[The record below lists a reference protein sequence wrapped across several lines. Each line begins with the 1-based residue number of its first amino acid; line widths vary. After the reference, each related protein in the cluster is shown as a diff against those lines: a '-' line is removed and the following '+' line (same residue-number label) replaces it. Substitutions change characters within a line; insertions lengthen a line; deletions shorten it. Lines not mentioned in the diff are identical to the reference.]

1 MANLMGFLHHQLFP
15 LVFASF
21 AIIGCGVSQNQET
34 RQHVGKSVPKLSLVS
49 LQAGDKTPTLSGK
62 ITLLNFW
69 GTWCPP
75 CRQELPG
82 LARLASRLADEPR
95 FQLIAVSCGGGKRD
109 DLDQLRSET
118 EAFLQST
125 RIAISPWADPTG
137 DTRLRFT
144 EAFGFRAY
152 PTTYLIGTDKK
163 ILAIWTGYS
172 PSMETQ
178 IAQSVA
184 RSLKQ
189 LPVTSSLSW
198 QKATNKF
205 DEIPHRD
212 LLHP

>member
-1 MANLMGFLHHQLFP
+1 MAFFHRQLVP

-21 AIIGCGVSQNQET
+21 AIIGCSLGQNQET
-34 RQHVGKSVPKLSLVS
+34 RQHVGKSVPKISLVS
-49 LQAGDKTPTLSGK
+49 LDTGDESLTLSGK

-82 LARLASRLADEPR
+82 LARLASRLTNEPR
-95 FQLIAVSCGGGKRD
+95 FQLIAVSCGGGNRD

-118 EAFLQST
+118 EAFLAST
-125 RIAISPWADPTG
+125 RIALSPWADPTG

-144 EAFGFRAY
+144 KAFGFRAY
-152 PTTYLIGTDKK
+152 PTTYLIGSDQK

-172 PSMETQ
+172 PSVETQ

-189 LPVTSSLSW
+189 FPATDSL
-198 QKATNKF
+198 
-205 DEIPHRD
+205 E
-212 LLHP
+212 

>member
-1 MANLMGFLHHQLFP
+1 MAFFHRQLIP
-15 LVFASF
+15 LVFASV
-21 AIIGCGVSQNQET
+21 AIIGCGLGQNQET
-34 RQHVGKSVPKLSLVS
+34 RQHVGKSVPKISLVS
-49 LQAGDKTPTLSGK
+49 LDTGDESLTLSGK

-82 LARLASRLADEPR
+82 LARLASRLTNEPR
-95 FQLIAVSCGGGKRD
+95 FQLIAVSCGGGNRD

-118 EAFLQST
+118 EAFLAST
-125 RIAISPWADPTG
+125 RIALSPWADPTG

-144 EAFGFRAY
+144 KAFGFRAY
-152 PTTYLIGTDKK
+152 PTTYLIGADQK

-172 PSMETQ
+172 PSVETQ

-189 LPVTSSLSW
+189 FPATDSL
-198 QKATNKF
+198 
-205 DEIPHRD
+205 E
-212 LLHP
+212 

>member
-1 MANLMGFLHHQLFP
+1 MACTHHQLIP
-15 LVFASF
+15 LVLASF
-21 AIIGCGVSQNQET
+21 AIIGCNLGQNQET
-34 RQHVGKSVPKLSLVS
+34 RQHVGKSVPKISLVS
-49 LQAGDKTPTLSGK
+49 LDTKDETLTFSGK

-82 LARLASRLADEPR
+82 LARLASRLIDEPR

-109 DLDQLRSET
+109 DIDQLRSET
-118 EAFLQST
+118 EIFLASA
-125 RIAISPWADPTG
+125 RIALSPWADPTG
-137 DTRLRFT
+137 ATRLRFT

-152 PTTYLIGTDKK
+152 PTTYLIGPDQK

-172 PSMETQ
+172 SSMETE

-189 LPVTSSLSW
+189 LPAADSL
-198 QKATNKF
+198 
-205 DEIPHRD
+205 
-212 LLHP
+212 

>member
-1 MANLMGFLHHQLFP
+1 MVFTHHKLIP
-15 LVFASF
+15 LIFTSF
-21 AIIGCGVSQNQET
+21 AIIGCNLGQNQET
-34 RQHVGKSVPKLSLVS
+34 RRYVGKSVPKISLVS
-49 LQAGDKTPTLSGK
+49 LDTGDETLTLSEK

-82 LARLASRLADEPR
+82 LARLASRLADDPR

-118 EAFLQST
+118 EAFLAST
-125 RIAISPWADPTG
+125 RIALSPWADPTG
-137 DTRLRFT
+137 ATRLRFT

-152 PTTYLIGTDKK
+152 PTSYLIGPDQK

-172 PSMETQ
+172 PSVETQ

-189 LPVTSSLSW
+189 LSQTDSL
-198 QKATNKF
+198 
-205 DEIPHRD
+205 
-212 LLHP
+212 

>member
-1 MANLMGFLHHQLFP
+1 MAFFHRQLVP

-21 AIIGCGVSQNQET
+21 AIIGCSLGQNQET
-34 RQHVGKSVPKLSLVS
+34 RQHVGKSVPKISLVS
-49 LQAGDKTPTLSGK
+49 LDTGDESLTLSGK
-62 ITLLNFW
+62 ISLLNFW

-82 LARLASRLADEPR
+82 LARLASRLKDEPR
-95 FQLIAVSCGGGKRD
+95 FQLIAVSCGGGNRD

-118 EAFLQST
+118 EAFLAST
-125 RIAISPWADPTG
+125 RIALSPWADPTG

-144 EAFGFRAY
+144 KAFGFRAY
-152 PTTYLIGTDKK
+152 PTTYLIGSDQK

-172 PSMETQ
+172 PSVETQ

-189 LPVTSSLSW
+189 LPASDSL
-198 QKATNKF
+198 
-205 DEIPHRD
+205 E
-212 LLHP
+212 

>member
-1 MANLMGFLHHQLFP
+1 MAFFHRQLIP

-21 AIIGCGVSQNQET
+21 AIIGCSLGQNQET
-34 RQHVGKSVPKLSLVS
+34 RQHVGKSVPKISLVS
-49 LQAGDKTPTLSGK
+49 LDTGDESLTLSGK

-82 LARLASRLADEPR
+82 LARLASRLTNEPR
-95 FQLIAVSCGGGKRD
+95 FQLIAVSCGGGNRD

-118 EAFLQST
+118 EAFLAST
-125 RIAISPWADPTG
+125 RIALSPWADPTG

-144 EAFGFRAY
+144 KAFGFRAY
-152 PTTYLIGTDKK
+152 PTTYLIGSDQK

-172 PSMETQ
+172 PSVETQ

-189 LPVTSSLSW
+189 LPASDSL
-198 QKATNKF
+198 
-205 DEIPHRD
+205 E
-212 LLHP
+212 

>member
-1 MANLMGFLHHQLFP
+1 MAFFHRQLIP

-21 AIIGCGVSQNQET
+21 AIIGCSLGQNQET
-34 RQHVGKSVPKLSLVS
+34 RQHVGKSVPKISLVS
-49 LQAGDKTPTLSGK
+49 LDTGDESLTLSGK

-82 LARLASRLADEPR
+82 LARLASRLKDEPR
-95 FQLIAVSCGGGKRD
+95 FQLIAVSCGGGNRD

-118 EAFLQST
+118 EAFLAST
-125 RIAISPWADPTG
+125 RIALSPWADPTG

-144 EAFGFRAY
+144 KAFGFRAY
-152 PTTYLIGTDKK
+152 PTTYLIGSDQK

-172 PSMETQ
+172 PSVETQ

-189 LPVTSSLSW
+189 LPASDSL
-198 QKATNKF
+198 
-205 DEIPHRD
+205 E
-212 LLHP
+212 

>member
-1 MANLMGFLHHQLFP
+1 MAFSHHKLIP
-15 LVFASF
+15 LIFTSL
-21 AIIGCGVSQNQET
+21 AIIGCNLGQNQET
-34 RQHVGKSVPKLSLVS
+34 RRHVGKSVPKISLVS
-49 LQAGDKTPTLSGK
+49 LDTGDETLTLSEK

-82 LARLASRLADEPR
+82 LARLASRLADDHR

-118 EAFLQST
+118 EAFLAST
-125 RIAISPWADPTG
+125 RIVLSPWADPTG
-137 DTRLRFT
+137 ATRLRFT

-152 PTTYLIGTDKK
+152 PTSYLIGPDQK

-172 PSMETQ
+172 PSVETQ

-189 LPVTSSLSW
+189 LSQTDSL
-198 QKATNKF
+198 
-205 DEIPHRD
+205 
-212 LLHP
+212 

>member
-1 MANLMGFLHHQLFP
+1 MACTHHQLIP
-15 LVFASF
+15 LIFTSF
-21 AIIGCGVSQNQET
+21 AIIGCNLGQNQET
-34 RQHVGKSVPKLSLVS
+34 RQHVGKSVPKISLVS
-49 LQAGDKTPTLSGK
+49 LDTKDETLTFSGK

-82 LARLASRLADEPR
+82 LARIASRLIDEPR

-118 EAFLQST
+118 ETFLAST
-125 RIAISPWADPTG
+125 RIALSPWADPTG
-137 DTRLRFT
+137 ATRLRFT

-152 PTTYLIGTDKK
+152 PTTYLIGPDQK

-172 PSMETQ
+172 PSMETE

-184 RSLKQ
+184 RSLTQ
-189 LPVTSSLSW
+189 LPAAESL
-198 QKATNKF
+198 
-205 DEIPHRD
+205 
-212 LLHP
+212 

>member
-1 MANLMGFLHHQLFP
+1 MAFFHRQSIP
-15 LVFASF
+15 LVFASV
-21 AIIGCGVSQNQET
+21 AIIGCSLGQNQET
-34 RQHVGKSVPKLSLVS
+34 RQHVGKSVPKISLVS
-49 LQAGDKTPTLSGK
+49 LDTGDESLTLSGK

-82 LARLASRLADEPR
+82 LARLASRLTNEPR
-95 FQLIAVSCGGGKRD
+95 FQLIAVSCGGGNRD

-118 EAFLQST
+118 EAFLAST
-125 RIAISPWADPTG
+125 RIALSPWADPTG

-144 EAFGFRAY
+144 KAFGFRAY
-152 PTTYLIGTDKK
+152 PTTYLIGADQK

-172 PSMETQ
+172 PSVETQ

-189 LPVTSSLSW
+189 FPATGSL
-198 QKATNKF
+198 
-205 DEIPHRD
+205 E
-212 LLHP
+212 

>member
-1 MANLMGFLHHQLFP
+1 MARTHHQLIP
-15 LVFASF
+15 LVLASF
-21 AIIGCGVSQNQET
+21 AIIGCNLGQNQET
-34 RQHVGKSVPKLSLVS
+34 RQHVGKSVPKISLVS
-49 LQAGDKTPTLSGK
+49 LDTKDEILIFSGK

-82 LARLASRLADEPR
+82 LARLASRLIDEPR

-118 EAFLQST
+118 ETFLAST

-137 DTRLRFT
+137 ATRLRFT

-152 PTTYLIGTDKK
+152 PTTYLIGSDQK

-172 PSMETQ
+172 PSMETE

-189 LPVTSSLSW
+189 FPATDSL
-198 QKATNKF
+198 
-205 DEIPHRD
+205 D
-212 LLHP
+212 

>member
-1 MANLMGFLHHQLFP
+1 MAFFHRQLVP

-21 AIIGCGVSQNQET
+21 AIIGCSLGQNQET
-34 RQHVGKSVPKLSLVS
+34 RQHVGKSVPKISLVS
-49 LQAGDKTPTLSGK
+49 LDTGDESLTLSGK

-82 LARLASRLADEPR
+82 LARLASRLTNEPR
-95 FQLIAVSCGGGKRD
+95 FQLIAVSCGGGNRD

-118 EAFLQST
+118 EAFLAST
-125 RIAISPWADPTG
+125 RIALSPWADPTG

-144 EAFGFRAY
+144 KAFGFRAY
-152 PTTYLIGTDKK
+152 PTTYLIGSDQK

-172 PSMETQ
+172 PSVETQ

-189 LPVTSSLSW
+189 LPATDSL
-198 QKATNKF
+198 
-205 DEIPHRD
+205 E
-212 LLHP
+212 

>member
-1 MANLMGFLHHQLFP
+1 MLFTHHKLIP
-15 LVFASF
+15 LIFTSL
-21 AIIGCGVSQNQET
+21 AIIGCNLGQNQET
-34 RQHVGKSVPKLSLVS
+34 RRYVGKSVPKISLVS
-49 LQAGDKTPTLSGK
+49 LDTGDETLTLSEK

-82 LARLASRLADEPR
+82 LARLASRLADDPR

-118 EAFLQST
+118 EAFLAST
-125 RIAISPWADPTG
+125 RIVLSPWADPTG
-137 DTRLRFT
+137 ATRLRFT

-152 PTTYLIGTDKK
+152 PTSYLIGPDQK

-172 PSMETQ
+172 PSVETQ

-189 LPVTSSLSW
+189 LSQTDSL
-198 QKATNKF
+198 
-205 DEIPHRD
+205 
-212 LLHP
+212 

>member
-1 MANLMGFLHHQLFP
+1 MAFFHRQLIP

-21 AIIGCGVSQNQET
+21 AIIGCSLGQNQET
-34 RQHVGKSVPKLSLVS
+34 RQHVGKSVPKISLVS
-49 LQAGDKTPTLSGK
+49 LGTGDESLTLSGK

-82 LARLASRLADEPR
+82 LARLASRLTNEPR
-95 FQLIAVSCGGGKRD
+95 FQLIAVSCGGGNRD

-118 EAFLQST
+118 EAFLAST
-125 RIAISPWADPTG
+125 RIALSPWADPTG

-144 EAFGFRAY
+144 KAFGFRAY
-152 PTTYLIGTDKK
+152 PTTYLIGADQK

-172 PSMETQ
+172 PSVETQ

-189 LPVTSSLSW
+189 FPATGSL
-198 QKATNKF
+198 
-205 DEIPHRD
+205 E
-212 LLHP
+212 

>member
-1 MANLMGFLHHQLFP
+1 MAFFHRQLIP

-21 AIIGCGVSQNQET
+21 AIIGCSLGQNQET
-34 RQHVGKSVPKLSLVS
+34 RQHVGKLVPKISLVS
-49 LQAGDKTPTLSGK
+49 LVTGDESLTLSGK

-82 LARLASRLADEPR
+82 LARLASRLKDEPR
-95 FQLIAVSCGGGKRD
+95 FQLIAVSCGGGNRD

-118 EAFLQST
+118 EAFLAST
-125 RIAISPWADPTG
+125 RIALSPWADPTG
-137 DTRLRFT
+137 NTRLRFT
-144 EAFGFRAY
+144 KAFGFRAY
-152 PTTYLIGTDKK
+152 PTTYLIGSDQK

-172 PSMETQ
+172 PSVETQ

-189 LPVTSSLSW
+189 LPASDSL
-198 QKATNKF
+198 
-205 DEIPHRD
+205 E
-212 LLHP
+212 

>member
-1 MANLMGFLHHQLFP
+1 MAFFHRQLIP

-21 AIIGCGVSQNQET
+21 AIIGCSLGQNQET
-34 RQHVGKSVPKLSLVS
+34 RLHVGKSVPKISLVS
-49 LQAGDKTPTLSGK
+49 LDTGDESLTLSGK

-82 LARLASRLADEPR
+82 LARLASRLTNEPR
-95 FQLIAVSCGGGKRD
+95 FQLIAVSCGGGNRD

-118 EAFLQST
+118 EAFLAST
-125 RIAISPWADPTG
+125 RIALSPRADPTG

-144 EAFGFRAY
+144 KAFGFRAY
-152 PTTYLIGTDKK
+152 PTTYLIGSDQK

-172 PSMETQ
+172 PSVETQ

-189 LPVTSSLSW
+189 LPATVSL
-198 QKATNKF
+198 
-205 DEIPHRD
+205 E
-212 LLHP
+212 

>member
-1 MANLMGFLHHQLFP
+1 MVFTHHKLIP
-15 LVFASF
+15 LIFTSF
-21 AIIGCGVSQNQET
+21 AIIGCNLGQNQET
-34 RQHVGKSVPKLSLVS
+34 RRYVGKSVPKISLVS
-49 LQAGDKTPTLSGK
+49 LDTGDETLTLSEK

-82 LARLASRLADEPR
+82 LARLASRLADDPR

-118 EAFLQST
+118 KAFLAST
-125 RIAISPWADPTG
+125 RIVLSSWADPTG
-137 DTRLRFT
+137 ATRLRFT

-152 PTTYLIGTDKK
+152 PTSYLIGPDQK

-172 PSMETQ
+172 PSVETQ

-189 LPVTSSLSW
+189 LSQTDSL
-198 QKATNKF
+198 
-205 DEIPHRD
+205 
-212 LLHP
+212 

>member
-1 MANLMGFLHHQLFP
+1 MAFFHRQLIP

-21 AIIGCGVSQNQET
+21 AIIGCSLGQNQET
-34 RQHVGKSVPKLSLVS
+34 RQHVGKSVPKISLVS
-49 LQAGDKTPTLSGK
+49 LDTGDESLTLSGK

-82 LARLASRLADEPR
+82 LARLASRLTNEPR
-95 FQLIAVSCGGGKRD
+95 FQLIAVSCGGGNRD

-118 EAFLQST
+118 EAFLAST
-125 RIAISPWADPTG
+125 RIALSPWADPTG

-144 EAFGFRAY
+144 KAFGFRAY
-152 PTTYLIGTDKK
+152 PTTYLIGADQK

-172 PSMETQ
+172 PSVETQ

-189 LPVTSSLSW
+189 LPATDSL
-198 QKATNKF
+198 
-205 DEIPHRD
+205 E
-212 LLHP
+212 

>member
-1 MANLMGFLHHQLFP
+1 MLFTHHKLIP
-15 LVFASF
+15 LIFTSL
-21 AIIGCGVSQNQET
+21 AIIGCNLGQNQET
-34 RQHVGKSVPKLSLVS
+34 RRYVGKSVPKISLVS
-49 LQAGDKTPTLSGK
+49 LDTGDETITLSEK

-82 LARLASRLADEPR
+82 LARLASRLADDPR

-118 EAFLQST
+118 EAFLAST
-125 RIAISPWADPTG
+125 RIVLSPWADPTG
-137 DTRLRFT
+137 ATRLRFT

-152 PTTYLIGTDKK
+152 PTSYLIGPDQK

-172 PSMETQ
+172 PSVETQ

-189 LPVTSSLSW
+189 LSQTDSL
-198 QKATNKF
+198 
-205 DEIPHRD
+205 
-212 LLHP
+212 

>member
-1 MANLMGFLHHQLFP
+1 MVFTHHKLIP
-15 LVFASF
+15 LIFTSF
-21 AIIGCGVSQNQET
+21 AIIGCNLGQNQET
-34 RQHVGKSVPKLSLVS
+34 RRYVGKSVPKISLVS
-49 LQAGDKTPTLSGK
+49 LDTGDETLTLSEK

-82 LARLASRLADEPR
+82 LARLASRLADDPR

-118 EAFLQST
+118 EAFLAST
-125 RIAISPWADPTG
+125 RIVLSPWADPTG
-137 DTRLRFT
+137 ATRLRFT

-152 PTTYLIGTDKK
+152 PTSYLIGPDQK

-172 PSMETQ
+172 PSVETQ

-189 LPVTSSLSW
+189 LSQTDSL
-198 QKATNKF
+198 
-205 DEIPHRD
+205 
-212 LLHP
+212 

>member
-1 MANLMGFLHHQLFP
+1 MAFFHRQLIP

-21 AIIGCGVSQNQET
+21 AIIGCSLGQNQET
-34 RQHVGKSVPKLSLVS
+34 RQHVGKSVPKISLIS
-49 LQAGDKTPTLSGK
+49 LDTGDESLTLSGK

-82 LARLASRLADEPR
+82 LARLASRLTNEPR
-95 FQLIAVSCGGGKRD
+95 FQLIAVSCGGGNRD

-118 EAFLQST
+118 EAFLAST
-125 RIAISPWADPTG
+125 RIALSPWADPTG

-144 EAFGFRAY
+144 KAFGFRAY
-152 PTTYLIGTDKK
+152 PTTYLIGADQK

-172 PSMETQ
+172 PSVETQ

-189 LPVTSSLSW
+189 FPATDSL
-198 QKATNKF
+198 
-205 DEIPHRD
+205 E
-212 LLHP
+212 

>member
-1 MANLMGFLHHQLFP
+1 MAFFHRQLIP

-21 AIIGCGVSQNQET
+21 AIIGCSLGQNQET
-34 RQHVGKSVPKLSLVS
+34 RLHVGKSVPKISLVS
-49 LQAGDKTPTLSGK
+49 LDTGDESLTLSGK

-82 LARLASRLADEPR
+82 LARLASRLTNEPR
-95 FQLIAVSCGGGKRD
+95 FQLIAVSCGGGNRD

-118 EAFLQST
+118 EAFLAST
-125 RIAISPWADPTG
+125 RIALSPWADPTG

-144 EAFGFRAY
+144 KAFGFRAY
-152 PTTYLIGTDKK
+152 PTTYLIGADQK

-172 PSMETQ
+172 PSVETQ

-189 LPVTSSLSW
+189 FPATGSL
-198 QKATNKF
+198 
-205 DEIPHRD
+205 E
-212 LLHP
+212 

>member
-1 MANLMGFLHHQLFP
+1 MAFFHRQLIP

-21 AIIGCGVSQNQET
+21 VIIGCSLGQNQET
-34 RQHVGKSVPKLSLVS
+34 RQHVGKSVPKISLVS
-49 LQAGDKTPTLSGK
+49 LDTGDESLTLSGK

-82 LARLASRLADEPR
+82 LARLASRLTDEPR
-95 FQLIAVSCGGGKRD
+95 FQLIAVSCGGGNRD

-118 EAFLQST
+118 EAFLAST
-125 RIAISPWADPTG
+125 RIALSPWADPTG

-144 EAFGFRAY
+144 KAFGFRAY
-152 PTTYLIGTDKK
+152 PTTYLIGSDQK

-172 PSMETQ
+172 PSVETQ

-189 LPVTSSLSW
+189 LPASDSL
-198 QKATNKF
+198 
-205 DEIPHRD
+205 E
-212 LLHP
+212 

>member
-1 MANLMGFLHHQLFP
+1 MAFFHRQLIP
-15 LVFASF
+15 LVFASV
-21 AIIGCGVSQNQET
+21 AIIGCSLGQNQET
-34 RQHVGKSVPKLSLVS
+34 RQHVGKSVPKISLVS
-49 LQAGDKTPTLSGK
+49 LDTGDESLTLSGK

-82 LARLASRLADEPR
+82 LARLASRLTNEPR
-95 FQLIAVSCGGGKRD
+95 FQLIAVSCGGGNRD

-118 EAFLQST
+118 EAFLAST
-125 RIAISPWADPTG
+125 RIALSPWADPTG

-144 EAFGFRAY
+144 KAFGFRAY
-152 PTTYLIGTDKK
+152 PTTYLIGSDQK

-172 PSMETQ
+172 PSVETQ

-189 LPVTSSLSW
+189 FPATGSL
-198 QKATNKF
+198 
-205 DEIPHRD
+205 E
-212 LLHP
+212 

>member
-1 MANLMGFLHHQLFP
+1 MGYLHRQLLP

-21 AIIGCGVSQNQET
+21 AIIGCSVGQNQET

-49 LQAGDKTPTLSGK
+49 LETGDETLTLSGK

-82 LARLASRLADEPR
+82 LARLASRLADESR
-95 FQLIAVSCGGGKRD
+95 FQLIAVSCGGGGRD
-109 DLDQLRSET
+109 DLDQLQSET
-118 EAFLQST
+118 EAFLKST
-125 RIAISPWADPTG
+125 RITLSAWADPTG

-144 EAFGFRAY
+144 KAFGFRAY
-152 PTTYLIGTDKK
+152 PTTYLIGPDKK

-172 PSMETQ
+172 PSVETQ
-178 IAQSVA
+178 IAQSVS

-189 LPVTSSLSW
+189 LPETNSL
-198 QKATNKF
+198 
-205 DEIPHRD
+205 
-212 LLHP
+212 

>member
-1 MANLMGFLHHQLFP
+1 MAFFHRQLIP
-15 LVFASF
+15 LVFASV
-21 AIIGCGVSQNQET
+21 AIIGCSLGQNQET
-34 RQHVGKSVPKLSLVS
+34 RQHVGKSVPKISLVS
-49 LQAGDKTPTLSGK
+49 LDTGDESLTLSGK

-82 LARLASRLADEPR
+82 LARLASRLTNEPR
-95 FQLIAVSCGGGKRD
+95 FQLIAVSCGGGNRD

-118 EAFLQST
+118 EAFLAST
-125 RIAISPWADPTG
+125 RIALSPWADPTG

-144 EAFGFRAY
+144 KAFGFRAY
-152 PTTYLIGTDKK
+152 PTTYLIGADQK

-172 PSMETQ
+172 PSVETQ

-189 LPVTSSLSW
+189 FHATDSL
-198 QKATNKF
+198 
-205 DEIPHRD
+205 E
-212 LLHP
+212 

>member
-1 MANLMGFLHHQLFP
+1 MVFTHHKLIP
-15 LVFASF
+15 LIFTSF
-21 AIIGCGVSQNQET
+21 AIIGCNLGQNQET
-34 RQHVGKSVPKLSLVS
+34 RRYVGKSVPKISLVS
-49 LQAGDKTPTLSGK
+49 LDTRDETLTLSEK

-82 LARLASRLADEPR
+82 LARLASRLADDPR

-118 EAFLQST
+118 EAFLAST
-125 RIAISPWADPTG
+125 RIVLSPWADPTG
-137 DTRLRFT
+137 ATRLRFT

-152 PTTYLIGTDKK
+152 PTSYLIGPDQK

-172 PSMETQ
+172 PSVETQ

-189 LPVTSSLSW
+189 LSQTDSL
-198 QKATNKF
+198 
-205 DEIPHRD
+205 
-212 LLHP
+212 

>member
-1 MANLMGFLHHQLFP
+1 MAFFHRQLIP
-15 LVFASF
+15 LVFASV
-21 AIIGCGVSQNQET
+21 AIIGCSLGQNQDT
-34 RQHVGKSVPKLSLVS
+34 RQHVGKSVPKISLVS
-49 LQAGDKTPTLSGK
+49 LDTGDESLTLSGK

-82 LARLASRLADEPR
+82 LARLASRLTNEPR
-95 FQLIAVSCGGGKRD
+95 FQLIAVSCGGGNRD

-118 EAFLQST
+118 EAFLAST
-125 RIAISPWADPTG
+125 RIALSPWADPTG

-144 EAFGFRAY
+144 KAFGFRAY
-152 PTTYLIGTDKK
+152 PTTYLIGADQK

-172 PSMETQ
+172 PSVETQ

-189 LPVTSSLSW
+189 FPATGSL
-198 QKATNKF
+198 
-205 DEIPHRD
+205 E
-212 LLHP
+212 

>member
-1 MANLMGFLHHQLFP
+1 MAFFHRQLIP
-15 LVFASF
+15 LVFASV
-21 AIIGCGVSQNQET
+21 AIIGCSLGQNQET
-34 RQHVGKSVPKLSLVS
+34 RQHVGKSVPKISLVS
-49 LQAGDKTPTLSGK
+49 LDTGDESLTLSGK

-82 LARLASRLADEPR
+82 LARLASRLTNEPR
-95 FQLIAVSCGGGKRD
+95 FQLIAVSCGGGNRD

-118 EAFLQST
+118 EAFLAST
-125 RIAISPWADPTG
+125 RIALSPWADPTG

-144 EAFGFRAY
+144 KAFGFRAY
-152 PTTYLIGTDKK
+152 PTTYLIGSDQK

-172 PSMETQ
+172 PSVETQ

-189 LPVTSSLSW
+189 LPATDSL
-198 QKATNKF
+198 
-205 DEIPHRD
+205 E
-212 LLHP
+212 

>member
-1 MANLMGFLHHQLFP
+1 MACTHHQLIP
-15 LVFASF
+15 LVLASF
-21 AIIGCGVSQNQET
+21 AIIGCNLGQNQET
-34 RQHVGKSVPKLSLVS
+34 RQHVGKSVPKISLVS
-49 LQAGDKTPTLSGK
+49 LDTENETLTFSGK

-82 LARLASRLADEPR
+82 LARLASRLTDEPR

-118 EAFLQST
+118 EIFLASA
-125 RIAISPWADPTG
+125 RIALSPWADPTG
-137 DTRLRFT
+137 ATRLRFT

-152 PTTYLIGTDKK
+152 PTTYLIGPDQK

-172 PSMETQ
+172 PSMEME

-184 RSLKQ
+184 RSLTQ
-189 LPVTSSLSW
+189 LPAADSL
-198 QKATNKF
+198 
-205 DEIPHRD
+205 
-212 LLHP
+212 